1 MKYYRG
7 KRKQLIITFMAVILW
22 VMPADVCHAEEQSD
36 TYYLIFHNDEDNDIY
51 IELGEAQV
59 LFTNYSESIDLT
71 NLEFLP
77 QTTRIHYEF
86 SSKDAELE
94 SLTAEMREHLLH
106 EGYAKL
112 INEDI
117 ATEGEKSNQ
126 QYAKTMKLRI
136 WESTLA
142 DDIGGESGKNAGN
155 WDITEITDV
164 VSEKWYDLCSWAKAE
179 KELIISLMGCGI
191 FAFLGRAIYRALRTK
206 KKIIFFGGANRSGKT
221 TLAKLLIN
229 PDASRK
235 DLLGQGATLSIDKNR
250 IIRDDENR
258 RLTLKA
264 CLLDTPGHELQC
276 AIDELAL
283 TLYTRIFRKRYI
295 VIIMAAP
302 TKSNE
307 NRNEIDYDYI
317 KDQYNTIDK
326 LWFAILKSKRI
337 IKPQS
342 VVLFINKIDL
352 YDDVETAVS
361 ALSAHS
367 KLLEKICNESKIPF
381 KAISGSVLDKAGMTD
396 LMQILRK

>member
-1 MKYYRG
+1 MSCYRG
-7 KRKQLIITFMAVILW
+7 KRLIITSVIFVICLLT
-22 VMPADVCHAEEQSD
+22 ADICHAENQSD

-51 IELGEAQV
+51 VELGEEQI
-59 LFTNYSESIDLT
+59 LFTNYSEAIDLT

-77 QTTRIHYEF
+77 QTTSIHYGF
-86 SSKDAELE
+86 SSKNAELE
-94 SLTAEMREHLLH
+94 SLTAEMRKHLLH

-117 ATEGEKSNQ
+117 ATEGEKRNQ

-136 WESTLA
+136 WESALA
-142 DDIGGESGKNAGN
+142 DDIGGKIRKKAED
-155 WDITEITDV
+155 WDITKIRDF
-164 VSEKWYDLCSWAKAE
+164 VSEKWQDLCSWAKAE
-179 KELIISLMGCGI
+179 KELIFSLMGCGI

-206 KKIIFFGGANRSGKT
+206 KKIIFFGGANKSGKT

-235 DLLGQGATLSIDKNR
+235 DLLGQGTTLSIDENR

-264 CLLDTPGHELQC
+264 RLLDSPGHELQC

-302 TKSNE
+302 TKSNK

-326 LWFAILKSKRI
+326 LWFAVLKSKRI

-352 YDDVETAVS
+352 YDDVEAAVS

-367 KLLEKICNESKIPF
+367 KLLEKICYESKISF
-381 KAISGSVLDKAGMTD
+381 KVISGSILDKAGMTD
-396 LMQILRK
+396 LMQILKN